1 MGRTE
6 GKTAERTVPVLMYH
20 GVVSSADSVPQRREP
35 GAELYDVPRHQFDRQ
50 MRWLSDQG
58 YRGGLLEEE
67 AGNGSPLVV
76 VTFDDG
82 EMNNFT
88 EALPVLKKYGFKAY
102 FFVISRQIGRSGYM
116 GWPELRALMGEG
128 MVIGSHGLTHEILTN
143 ITDIQMEEELAAS
156 KRHLERNLETEIT
169 SLSIPR
175 GFFNEKIIRKAR
187 EVGYKHIFISDRP
200 PGLRSACHE
209 RLAVKGRWSEEH
221 FVRMLRGET
230 PWTQRVLEQ
239 GKRKI
244 KWVLTDTGYNRF
256 RTMVLKVLGS

>member
-1 MGRTE
+1 MTVGR
-6 GKTAERTVPVLMYH
+6 KTAGGVLPVLMYH
-20 GVVSSADSVPQRREP
+20 GIVSSADSVPQGREA
-35 GAELYDVPRHQFDRQ
+35 GAELYDVPRTQFDRQ

-58 YRGGLLEEE
+58 YQGGLLGDR
-67 AGNGSPLVV
+67 AGNGAALVV

-88 EALPVLKKYGFKAY
+88 EALPVLRKYGFRAY
-102 FFVISRQIGRSGYM
+102 FFVISRQIGRPGYM
-116 GWPELRALMGEG
+116 GWKELRALRAEG
-128 MVIGSHGLTHEILTN
+128 MEIGSHGLTHEILTN
-143 ITDIQMEEELAAS
+143 ITDIQMEEELSAS

-175 GFFNEKIIRKAR
+175 GFCNEKIIQKAR
-187 EVGYKHIFISDRP
+187 DIGYKHVFISDRP

-221 FVRMLRGET
+221 FVRVMRGQM
-230 PWTQRVLEQ
+230 PWTQRALEQ

-244 KWVLTDTGYNRF
+244 KWVLTDTGYNRV
-256 RTMVLKVLGS
+256 RTLVLKVLGS